1 MADTREWPGFRTTDP
16 VEALGPRAAERDV
29 TYPTRAVSRDKY
41 GPRRARTALLN
52 AHGDDLTS
60 AQAGRRRAL
69 ANGDFSSLGPTDHI
83 LAETI
88 RFVPGGRQTFIGL
101 VQRAARNGD
110 KEALA
115 WWNLYQDLMPVDQ
128 KHVELDLVCEASGV
142 TPDRLMAVVVST
154 AMRAGADAAEL
165 VAATTYPSVVRQTV
179 KSALRIGG
187 DHADIAQKDRE
198 LLLQHH
204 KFIAS
209 PKAGGS
215 VFVNA
220 QANANAAAKANAE
233 PSVPA
238 FADTLNRAMGAHK
251 DVQGEIID
259 AALSEDT

>member
-1 MADTREWPGFRTTDP
+1 MNG
-16 VEALGPRAAERDV
+16 
-29 TYPTRAVSRDKY
+29 
-41 GPRRARTALLN
+41 
-52 AHGDDLTS
+52 HGDELS
-60 AQAGRRRAL
+60 SQQAGRRRSL
-69 ANGDFSSLGPTDHI
+69 ANGEFSNLGPTDHL
-83 LAETI
+83 LAQTI
-88 RFVPGGRQTFIGL
+88 RFVPGGRETFIAL
-101 VQRAARNGD
+101 VQRGARNGD

-115 WWNLYQDLMPVDQ
+115 WWGVYQDLMPVDQ

-142 TPDRLMAVVVST
+142 SPDRLMAVVVST

-220 QANANAAAKANAE
+220 QANANAAAKASTE
-233 PSVPA
+233 PSVPS
-238 FADTLNRAMGAHK
+238 FAQTLNQAMGAHK

-259 AALSEDT
+259 ATPSEDM